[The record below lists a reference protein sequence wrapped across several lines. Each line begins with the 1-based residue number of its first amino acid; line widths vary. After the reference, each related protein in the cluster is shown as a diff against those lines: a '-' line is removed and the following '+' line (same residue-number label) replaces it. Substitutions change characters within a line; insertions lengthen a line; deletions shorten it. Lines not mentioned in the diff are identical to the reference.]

1 MFDEKFLGLI
11 NQTILI
17 ERLSIMSDTEVIAD
31 NINKLLIKQDVM
43 EIDKESLID
52 KIKGLSENALL
63 GLVEAIKDKKIY
75 RILSILEIEF
85 SQDKG
90 IIGDK

>member
-17 ERLSIMSDTEVIAD
+17 ERPSIMSDTEVIAD

-43 EIDKESLID
+43 EIDKESLVD